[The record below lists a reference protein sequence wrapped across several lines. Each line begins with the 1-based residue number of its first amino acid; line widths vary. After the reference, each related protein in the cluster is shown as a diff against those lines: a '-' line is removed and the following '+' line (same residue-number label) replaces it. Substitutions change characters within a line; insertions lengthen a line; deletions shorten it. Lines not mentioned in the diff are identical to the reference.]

1 MKKIIY
7 SLVTLVVLS
16 TIYSCKDDNLDPLQ
30 VNRIQK
36 GKLLALRGTQ
46 LQNIYFIGKPGA
58 EFFPRIATSADRF
71 SFDAEYLAEDVNTLE
86 SIDVFVLKAGVGG
99 ATEKV
104 LLVNVPFSSFK
115 NDGTYPNPWVT
126 VTVPLSDVLSKL
138 GLSNTFPLSAP
149 TINTLL
155 TTYKF
160 GINIWTDL
168 KLKDGTVASADK
180 VVASGL
186 FQSNQF
192 YPAQKLVYSVTDYC
206 SYTASFWA
214 GDYDSNEI
222 DASGVYGPY
231 NNTFTQD
238 PTDPNKFTM
247 NNFYDIGRTAFIVFT
262 PSTNPGNQTVRFPA
276 QPIGTT
282 REILAGS
289 TGTYDQCL
297 GIININLELRT
308 ISSGN
313 VAPFRYNLVKKP

>member
-1 MKKIIY
+1 M
-7 SLVTLVVLS
+7 LALS
-16 TIYSCKDDNLDPLQ
+16 TVYSCKDDSLDPLQ
-30 VNRIQK
+30 VNKIQK

-58 EFFPRIATSADRF
+58 EFFPRIATAADRF
-71 SFDAEYLAEDVNTLE
+71 SFDAEYLAEDPNTLE
-86 SIDVFVLKAGVGG
+86 SIDVFVLKANGT
-99 ATEKV
+99 ATPDKV

-115 NDGTYPNPWVT
+115 KDATYPNPWVSVS
-126 VTVPLSDVLSKL
+126 VTLPDVLSKL
-138 GLSNTFPLSAP
+138 GLSNTFPLSSG
-149 TINTLL
+149 TVTTLL

-168 KLKDGTVASADK
+168 KLKDGTIASADK

-206 SYTASFWA
+206 TYTPSFWA
-214 GDYDSNEI
+214 GGYDSNEI

-231 NNTFTQD
+231 TNNFVQD
-238 PTDPNKFTM
+238 PSNPNKFTM
-247 NNFYDIGRTAFIVFT
+247 DNFYDIGRTAFIIFV
-262 PSTNPGNQTVRFPA
+262 PSTNPSDQKVSFPA